1 MTKRI
6 GLALLLLAIG
16 CGDDTS
22 ASGGAGAG
30 GANAG
35 GSGNEGGAGAAV
47 DGGGGSD
54 GGAPPEDKAALCDDT
69 FGEELTDAF
78 GRIDGTV
85 LAVVRPADT
94 QCPTVNDDHVVLEIT
109 MHGATYRAVVNI
121 VSDSGDPDVRFLAM
135 EHDMPGPPFE
145 EGWHTGGF
153 VDYVT
158 DFGVH
163 AGAPFEA
170 VPMMELADRIA
181 DEITIGQK
189 ISVFSE
195 SDGGSS
201 SHKIHRNDGSTDGA
215 IILDPET
222 SSPRV
227 LLFHFDEQQF

>member
-1 MTKRI
+1 MRGWL
-6 GLALLLLAIG
+6 GLALLLAAIG
-16 CGDDTS
+16 CGDDAT
-22 ASGGAGAG
+22 APGGGGAGAG
-30 GANAG
+30 GESAG
-35 GSGNEGGAGAAV
+35 GASSEGGAAS
-47 DGGGGSD
+47 GGGGSAQ

-69 FGEELTDAF
+69 FGDELTNAF

-85 LAVVRPADT
+85 LAVVRPEDT

-121 VSDSGDPDVRFLAM
+121 LSTSADPDVRFLAFD
-135 EHDMPGPPFE
+135 HAMPGPPFE

-153 VDYVT
+153 VDYVS

-163 AGAPFEA
+163 SGAPFEP
-170 VPMMELADRIA
+170 VPMAALADRIA

-201 SHKIHRNDGSTDGA
+201 SHKIHRNGGTTDGA
-215 IILDPET
+215 IILDPDGP
-222 SSPRV
+222 SPRA
-227 LLFHFDEQQF
+227 LLFHFDDQQF